1 MLKYGKCIYVVENV
15 YEYEEGGA
23 RYFSKRENAK
33 AAFYEVLELAREEII
48 KKLNPMGYADWE
60 WSDLKLELWEHNWL
74 VEEFVLYYTAFIEDE
89 E

>member
-1 MLKYGKCIYVVENV
+1 MLKYGKCIYVVDNV
-15 YEYEEGGA
+15 YKYEAGGA

-48 KKLNPMGYADWE
+48 EKLRPMGYADWY
-60 WSDLKLELWEHNWL
+60 WSDLKLELWEHDWL
-74 VEEFVLYYTAFIEDE
+74 VEEFVKFYTAFVEDE